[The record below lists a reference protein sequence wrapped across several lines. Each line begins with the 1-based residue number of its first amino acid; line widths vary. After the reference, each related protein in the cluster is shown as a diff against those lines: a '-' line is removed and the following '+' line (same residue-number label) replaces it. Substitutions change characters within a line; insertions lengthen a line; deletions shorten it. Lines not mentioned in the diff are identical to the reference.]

1 LLPCGGHGTSS
12 DQPSQRERSWAA
24 HLSRDRKA
32 STAADKH
39 SSGPE
44 FARLWFSPH
53 HGRGKC
59 CKRMV
64 VQAHRVAFSL
74 GRKMQDAACE
84 LVGPHFFN
92 AVAFERQPSLIERCF
107 QDRERLGYL
116 SSVWGR
122 APPQSEDREGAWRGG
137 EGKPSANIAVC
148 TGRTTARHGECGL
161 DAPLARGG
169 ARPAVST
176 SCRMA
181 R

>member
-1 LLPCGGHGTSS
+1 LTSANSKYCIKITPANGPVVFTNTPDVSDGLRAFLFPCGGHGTSL
-12 DQPSQRERSWAA
+12 DQPSKRERSWLA

-74 GRKMQDAACE
+74 SRKMQDAACE
-84 LVGPHFFN
+84 LVSPHFFN

-107 QDRERLGYL
+107 QDRECLGIKRSAAKSTHVPSL
-116 SSVWGR
+116 R
-122 APPQSEDREGAWRGG
+122 HDLAGG
-137 EGKPSANIAVC
+137 GPS
-148 TGRTTARHGECGL
+148 
-161 DAPLARGG
+161 
-169 ARPAVST
+169 
-176 SCRMA
+176 
-181 R
+181 

>member
-1 LLPCGGHGTSS
+1 MTNADYYRGLAEDCLFAAGQSSAKDVSHTRTS
-12 DQPSQRERSWAA
+12 R
-24 HLSRDRKA
+24 LSV
-32 STAADKH
+32 
-39 SSGPE
+39 E

-107 QDRERLGYL
+107 QDRERLGIKRSAAKSTHVPSL
-116 SSVWGR
+116 SQNLAGS
-122 APPQSEDREGAWRGG
+122 
-137 EGKPSANIAVC
+137 GKRRN
-148 TGRTTARHGECGL
+148 
-161 DAPLARGG
+161 
-169 ARPAVST
+169 
-176 SCRMA
+176 SC
-181 R
+181 